1 MSTEA
6 TVDAEQANLPERLD
20 LRSENVVADRRAEI
34 IGLFPEVATEGGKVD
49 FDQLKRTLGE
59 QVDAGKER
67 YGMTWPGKADCF
79 KAIQTP
85 SMGTLLPN
93 AAQSVKFDVTENLI
107 LDGDNLE
114 VLKLLQ
120 KSYLGKV
127 KMIYIDPPYN
137 TGNDFIYPDNYA
149 ESLQTY
155 LEYTGQVDPEGRK
168 FSTNSDADGRFHS
181 RWLTMMFPRLYL
193 SRNLL
198 RDDGIMFV
206 SIDDHELQNLRL
218 LMNEIFGE
226 ESFLGMFVWQSKKG
240 GGSDN
245 TGLVQDQEY
254 VLAYGRASN
263 PTTLSRV
270 LVQAEELDKQDAKG
284 PYRRGR
290 ELNKWGS
297 NSRRED
303 RPTMW
308 FAIPGPD
315 GSSVYPIR
323 NDGSEGRW
331 RWGKKKMF
339 SIVDRGD
346 VEYVKR
352 ADSSFIVYEKIRST
366 DPRFKP
372 YRTWLTDVGTTA
384 DGSKEV
390 KDLFDGRKI
399 YDYPKPVALLKHL
412 VRMGTVGDTGIVL
425 DFFAGSGT
433 TAQAVLEMNADDSG
447 DRTFICIQLP
457 EPTGR
462 DDYPTIADIC
472 KERVRRVIEKQN
484 AEDAGQLDLEGG
496 RDLDRGFRVFKLTES
511 NFSTWNAQGPEG
523 VEDLEQRLELHVDHV
538 REGRS
543 DDDLLYEILLKSG
556 FPLATKVQAL
566 EFSGKTVF
574 SVADGALLVCLDR
587 GLTLELIREIA
598 QKAPERVVC
607 LDEGF
612 ARNDQLKANAVQIF
626 KTKGINSFKTV

>member
-1 MSTEA
+1 
-6 TVDAEQANLPERLD
+6 
-20 LRSENVVADRRAEI
+20 
-34 IGLFPEVATEGGKVD
+34 
-49 FDQLKRTLGE
+49 
-59 QVDAGKER
+59 
-67 YGMTWPGKADCF
+67 
-79 KAIQTP
+79 
-85 SMGTLLPN
+85 
-93 AAQSVKFDVTENLI
+93 
-107 LDGDNLE
+107 
-114 VLKLLQ
+114 
-120 KSYLGKV
+120 
-127 KMIYIDPPYN
+127 
-137 TGNDFIYPDNYA
+137 
-149 ESLQTY
+149 
-155 LEYTGQVDPEGRK
+155 
-168 FSTNSDADGRFHS
+168 
-181 RWLTMMFPRLYL
+181 
-193 SRNLL
+193 
-198 RDDGIMFV
+198 
-206 SIDDHELQNLRL
+206 
-218 LMNEIFGE
+218 
-226 ESFLGMFVWQSKKG
+226 
-240 GGSDN
+240 
-245 TGLVQDQEY
+245 
-254 VLAYGRASN
+254 
-263 PTTLSRV
+263 
-270 LVQAEELDKQDAKG
+270 
-284 PYRRGR
+284 
-290 ELNKWGS
+290 
-297 NSRRED
+297 
-303 RPTMW
+303 
-308 FAIPGPD
+308 
-315 GSSVYPIR
+315 
-323 NDGSEGRW
+323 
-331 RWGKKKMF
+331 MF

-496 RDLDRGFRVFKLTES
+496 RDVDRGFRVFKLTES
-511 NFSTWNAQGPEG
+511 NFSTWDAQGPEG